1 MEDCIARR
9 ECDACKDLYD
19 AKIEG
24 IDGRLKIVE
33 EDVKQIHALA
43 ISVEKMA
50 VSLEHMA
57 EELKKQ
63 GRRLNDIETE
73 PAKNWKSLIWYAVT
87 FVIGAVLTF
96 VFTHIGL

>member
-1 MEDCIARR
+1 MEECILRR

-19 AKIEG
+19 AKIDG
-24 IDGRLKIVE
+24 LDGRLKIVE
-33 EDVKQIHALA
+33 EDVKQIHSLA

-63 GRRLNDIETE
+63 GQRLNDIEAE
-73 PAKNWKSLIWYAVT
+73 PAKNWKNIVWYVITFAV
-87 FVIGAVLTF
+87 GAVLTF
-96 VFTHIGL
+96 AITHVGL